1 MSWDNI
7 ESRWTWLHASAK
19 QRWSRLT
26 DGELIEIAG
35 KRDKLAASIREAYG
49 IRKDQVELQVMA
61 FESFHADN
69 EAAVL
74 R

>member
-1 MSWDNI
+1 MSWENI

-19 QRWSRLT
+19 QRWSRLS
-26 DGELIEIAG
+26 DGELNEIAG
-35 KRDKLAASIREAYG
+35 NRAKLAASIREAYG
-49 IRKDQVELQVMA
+49 IRKDQVEIQMMA

-69 EAAVL
+69 EATVL

>member
-1 MSWDNI
+1 MSWEHI
-7 ESRWTWLHASAK
+7 ETRWTWLHASAK

-26 DGELIEIAG
+26 DGELNAIAG
-35 KRDKLAASIREAYG
+35 KRDKLAASIRDAYG

-61 FESFHADN
+61 FDSFHADN
-69 EAAVL
+69 EATLL

>member
-7 ESRWTWLHASAK
+7 ESRWAWLHASAK
-19 QRWSRLT
+19 QRWKRLS
-26 DGELIEIAG
+26 DEELNAIAG

>member
-19 QRWSRLT
+19 KRWSRLT
-26 DGELIEIAG
+26 DGQLTATAG
-35 KRDKLAASIREAYG
+35 NRDKLAASIREAYG

-69 EAAVL
+69 DATVL